1 MSSPQ
6 ITPLRYDSGGDGL
19 TEDQAIRIERRLATM
34 ETRIDAISTTVESLA
49 DWKRREHDDH
59 EERLRLLEKRTAG
72 WRAMETDE
80 HHRESMGLKRTDIWV
95 GLLAAFGSAL
105 VTLGIQQV
113 M

>member
-6 ITPLRYDSGGDGL
+6 TISPRYAKEGKGL
-19 TEDQAIRIERRLATM
+19 TEDQALRIERRLATM
-34 ETRIDAISTTVESLA
+34 ETRIDAISKDVSSLTE
-49 DWKRREHDDH
+49 WKRREHADH